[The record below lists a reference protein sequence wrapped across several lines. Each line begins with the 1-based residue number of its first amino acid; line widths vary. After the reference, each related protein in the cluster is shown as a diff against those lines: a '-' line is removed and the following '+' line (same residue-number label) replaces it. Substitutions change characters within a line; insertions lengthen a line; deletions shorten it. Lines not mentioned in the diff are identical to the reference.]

1 MIYYV
6 VLYLWQR
13 DYETDVE
20 VLGIKSSMEEAKAL
34 LAIKKKELKKD
45 TKERGWKIYE
55 DSSRHYEAVYPDEGD
70 CDNLWI
76 KIVRE

>member
-34 LAIKKKELKKD
+34 LATKKEERKKD
-45 TKERGWKIYE
+45 ANERGWKIYE
-55 DSSRHYEAVYPDEGD
+55 DQSRFYEAGSPDEGG
-70 CDNLWI
+70 DNLWI